1 MTTKNKAYDYSIN
14 DYKEYNIPNSP
25 FGPVRVY
32 LIDGLQDIYFNGMDI
47 GRFLNYKD
55 PHTFV
60 RQLVSKDYRKK
71 LQLRVPGK
79 NYLVM
84 GNVIN
89 KDGIM
94 EGISRSRIKGSRRY
108 KKWLYEDITPQILSK
123 MNFE

>member
-55 PHTFV
+55 SIRLLNNLYLKTIE
-60 RQLVSKDYRKK
+60 R
-71 LQLRVPGK
+71 
-79 NYLVM
+79 NY
-84 GNVIN
+84 N
-89 KDGIM
+89 
-94 EGISRSRIKGSRRY
+94 
-108 KKWLYEDITPQILSK
+108 
-123 MNFE
+123 